1 MSELR
6 VRMVRDMTVR
16 GFSPWTH
23 KAYVAAVVG
32 LARYYR
38 RSPDQISADEVQT
51 YIAHL
56 YQDRHRSWSTCSQAA
71 HALRF
76 FYHVTLSRPRAD
88 FHVPAPRQPQKLPEI
103 LSRAEVCRL
112 LAAPT
117 HRRHRLLLAT
127 TYAAGLRLS
136 EATHLKVSDIDA
148 DRMTIRVEQ
157 GKGAKD
163 RYVPLSVR
171 LLKQLR
177 EHWQYERPGRW
188 VFAAPAATRPIHP
201 TTAQRVYWAAKR
213 QAGITKH
220 GGIHALRHAYATH
233 LLEAGQDLHTV
244 QRLLG
249 HRHITT
255 TMRYFPLSQGR
266 VLDTPSP
273 LDLPEPPAA

>member
-23 KAYVAAVVG
+23 KAYIAAVVG

-38 RSPDQISADEVQT
+38 RSPDHISADDVQT

-56 YQDRHRSWSTCSQAA
+56 YQNRHRSWSTCSQAA
-71 HALRF
+71 HAFRF
-76 FYHVTLSRPRAD
+76 FYHVTLGRPPAD
-88 FHVPAPRQPQKLPEI
+88 FRVPAPRQPQKLPEI

-117 HRRHRLLLAT
+117 YPRHRLLLAT
-127 TYAAGLRLS
+127 IYAAGLRLS
-136 EATHLKVSDIDA
+136 EATHLKTTDIDP
-148 DRMTIRVEQ
+148 DRMTIRIEQ

-177 EHWQYERPGRW
+177 AHWAYERPGRW
-188 VFAAPAATRPIHP
+188 VFAAPTAQRPIHP
-201 TTAQRVYWAAKR
+201 TTAQRAYWAAKR
-213 QAGITKH
+213 LAGITKH

-249 HRHITT
+249 HRHVTT
-255 TMRYFPLSQGR
+255 TMRYFHLSQGR
-266 VLDTPSP
+266 VLATPSP